1 MTLRCSEETFPTS
14 GEDCEVFEV
23 IATNFS
29 IPRTY
34 LYHAPTVTSERKGP
48 GLAKSKQARLVESRS
63 FDWIRCTDYHWRDL
77 FSKADVISEGAVR
90 NDADGPTYYGATYI
104 RFRFDSIE
112 KTIKANERQQL
123 AQMMRLDPHVRL
135 RAMRLA
141 CIEARVRSN
150 SEFSHVTTD
159 IAVSEDEATVSIC
172 VDIEAKLISANRVT
186 RSRAS
191 SFRGQR

>member
-1 MTLRCSEETFPTS
+1 MTFRCSDETFPTS
-14 GEDCEVFEV
+14 GDDCEIFDV

-34 LYHAPTVTSERKGP
+34 LYHTPTVTSERKGP
-48 GLAKSKQARLVESRS
+48 GLAKSKKARLIESRS
-63 FDWIRCTDYHWRDL
+63 FDWIRCTDYRWRDL
-77 FSKADVISEGAVR
+77 FNKADIISEGAVR
-90 NDADGPTYYGATYI
+90 KDPDGPIYYGATYI

-112 KTIKANERQQL
+112 ETLQTIERQRL
-123 AQMMRLDPHVRL
+123 AKIMQFDPHVRL

-159 IAVSEDEATVSIC
+159 ITVSEDETAVSIC
-172 VDIEAKLISANRVT
+172 VDIEAKLISAYSAA

-191 SFRGQR
+191 SFRR